1 MGTKGYIAYK
11 KVLYKYKLTE
21 DYIHKL
27 SFTVPND
34 IITEYIELYKDGT
47 IIIKKSYCWDGCSG
61 LAIDDDS
68 NMRGGL
74 VHDSLYQL
82 MREGHLSLDL
92 RELADKELEDTCK
105 EDGMNFIRGEL
116 YFEAVEIFG
125 EQYAKKQEEKIYYSP
140 ANPKFNIALQGI

>member
-1 MGTKGYIAYK
+1 MGTKGYIVYK
-11 KVLYKYKLTE
+11 KILYKYKLTE
-21 DYIHKL
+21 DYTHKL
-27 SFTVPND
+27 SFTIPDD

-47 IIIKKSYCWDGCSG
+47 LIIKKFYCWDGCSG

-82 MREGHLSLDL
+82 MREGHLSL
-92 RELADKELEDTCK
+92 EFKEFADKELENICK
-105 EDGMNFIRGEL
+105 EDGMNFIRRKL

-125 EQYAKKQEEKIYYSP
+125 NNMLKSKKRRYIMHQLILS
-140 ANPKFNIALQGI
+140 LT